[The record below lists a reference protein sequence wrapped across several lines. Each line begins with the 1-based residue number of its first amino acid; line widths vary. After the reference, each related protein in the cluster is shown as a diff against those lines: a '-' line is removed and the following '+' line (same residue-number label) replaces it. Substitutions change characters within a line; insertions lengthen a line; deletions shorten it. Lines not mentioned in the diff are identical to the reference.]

1 VRILQLT
8 AGAANMYCGTCL
20 RDNSLAAGLMRL
32 GHDVTLVPLYTPT
45 LTDEPNVSGERVF
58 FGGISVYLEQNFAL
72 FRHTPWLLDRLW
84 DSKAALKAAAK
95 RTIPVDPH
103 FLGAMTVSM
112 LEGEHGHLNKEM
124 AKLLEW
130 LEAEPRP
137 DVINLPYTLLLGLAA
152 PLKTALDA
160 PIFCTLQGEDLFLEG
175 LQEPYKSRALDLIRQ
190 NIPHVECFLA
200 VSDYYA
206 EFMGRY
212 LGIPDHKI
220 EVARVGVSS
229 DGYRAAPVSAASD
242 KIRIGYFARIAP
254 EKGLHLLADAY
265 RIVRAAKPACTLE
278 AAGYLAPEHAAY
290 LDGIERQLKQWDLPF
305 HYHGVLDRPQKIAY
319 LERLDVL
326 STPTVYAD
334 PKGLFVLEGMAA
346 GVPFVQPRH
355 GAFTEIAERTRGGM
369 LVDPHSPESLAAGLL
384 QMICN
389 PDLRAELAGNA
400 YRAVREHYAVEQMAQ
415 QTAQIYSR
423 RLAGAR
429 VPTAAV
435 TS

>member
-1 VRILQLT
+1 
-8 AGAANMYCGTCL
+8 
-20 RDNSLAAGLMRL
+20 
-32 GHDVTLVPLYTPT
+32 
-45 LTDEPNVSGERVF
+45 
-58 FGGISVYLEQNFAL
+58 
-72 FRHTPWLLDRLW
+72 
-84 DSKAALKAAAK
+84 
-95 RTIPVDPH
+95 
-103 FLGAMTVSM
+103 
-112 LEGEHGHLNKEM
+112 
-124 AKLLEW
+124 
-130 LEAEPRP
+130 
-137 DVINLPYTLLLGLAA
+137 
-152 PLKTALDA
+152 
-160 PIFCTLQGEDLFLEG
+160 
-175 LQEPYKSRALDLIRQ
+175 LDLIRQ

-220 EVARVGVSS
+220 EVARVGVST
-229 DGYRAAPVSAASD
+229 DGYRAAPAGPPSN
-242 KIRIGYFARIAP
+242 KIRLGYFARIAP

-265 RIVRAAKPACTLE
+265 RIVRAAEPACTLD

-326 STPTVYAD
+326 STPTIYAD
-334 PKGLFVLEGMAA
+334 PKGLFVLEAMAA

-355 GAFTEIAERTRGGM
+355 GAFTEIAERTHGGI
-369 LVDPHSPESLAAGLL
+369 LVDPHNPESLAAGLL
-384 QMICN
+384 QMIRN

-400 YRAVREHYAVEQMAQ
+400 YRAVREHYAVEQMVQ